1 MKTIIVMLKLY
12 ILGFWGLCIVQAASP
27 PAPVKATVKPERPII
42 EQRNGLQLINFDFV
56 LENTGAKPLHLNRI
70 EISIFD
76 RDNKLQVRRELD
88 ENGRPSG
95 MTTIEKRDLPAGSA
109 IGIFNPFFSFGEEVS
124 LVKLSYKFFFNETG
138 YRLATPL
145 DYQYMTEVTAA
156 PQQYQ
161 TKTDL
166 VLPIRARTIVFDGH
180 DLYAHHRRID
190 PADPAV
196 RKVLP
201 YGNCDRYA
209 YDLCPVNAAGEMYKD
224 TPYEKKNWYGY
235 GLPIYAAGSGRV
247 VTAVNDVPENSY
259 KGKEVTYPD
268 VPATEIYKRFSGNF
282 VVIDHGNGEYSHFDH
297 MKLGSV
303 RVKSGDRVKQGDQI
317 GEIGFSG
324 DAFMPH
330 LHYMVTNNADVFR
343 GEGLPSY
350 FYNFRRILGS
360 TAREVSKGQIDSGD
374 IVEPNANRS
383 ALP

>member
-1 MKTIIVMLKLY
+1 
-12 ILGFWGLCIVQAASP
+12 
-27 PAPVKATVKPERPII
+27 
-42 EQRNGLQLINFDFV
+42 LINFDFV
-56 LENTGAKPLHLNRI
+56 VENTGTKPLHLNRI

-76 RDNKLQVRRELD
+76 SDNKLQLRRELD

-95 MTTIEKRDLPAGSA
+95 MTTIEKRDLTPGNA

-145 DYQYMTEVTAA
+145 DYQYVAEVTVA
-156 PQQYQ
+156 PQGYQ
-161 TKTDL
+161 AKTDL

-209 YDLCPVNAAGEMYKD
+209 YDLCPVDSNGEMYKE

-235 GLPIYAAGSGRV
+235 GLPVYATGSGRV
-247 VTAVNDVPENSY
+247 AAAVNDVPENGY
-259 KGKEVTYPD
+259 KGNEVTYAD
-268 VPATEIYKRFSGNF
+268 VPATEIYKRFSGNY

-297 MKLGSV
+297 MKPGSV
-303 RVKSGDRVKQGDQI
+303 RVKPGDRVKQGDQI
-317 GEIGFSG
+317 GEIGFLG
-324 DAFMPH
+324 DAFIPH
-330 LHYMVTNNADVFR
+330 LHYMVTADADVFHA
-343 GEGLPSY
+343 EGVPSY
-350 FYNFRRILGS
+350 FRSFRRILGS
-360 TAREVSKGQIDSGD
+360 SSRTVKKGQIDSGD
-374 IVEPNANRS
+374 IVEAN
-383 ALP
+383 PD